1 MNPDRSQAPEFIIPA
16 EFDLV
21 NPQLLELSGSRKLY
35 YIPTP
40 GLQAVK
46 LEVVGESQRLGI
58 PLHKSLIPS
67 FTLQLLSE
75 GTNQKSE
82 SELSEFFDF
91 HASEVHPLISY
102 SHEGM
107 SLLTTQKHLFN
118 VLPDFFSLF
127 DQAVFPEENLIK
139 RKSQRKLSIRLE
151 FEKSASRAGQL
162 FRKALFGHDH
172 PFGHEVSEAEVD
184 HVAQSDLKEYY
195 RSSLWIG
202 TEFFLCGDLNEKT
215 LHAMVDYFDKVPINS
230 NRQIPQLPIPNSVAS
245 ILEDRPSALQS
256 SIRIG
261 SWSIPKSH
269 PDFLALSVFNTV
281 LGGYFGSRLVKNI
294 REDKGHTYGIYSS
307 LAEIGDFNYWV
318 ISADVQKAFRQE
330 VIDEIYR
337 EIHRLATEPVEANE
351 LEVIRN
357 YLIGQM
363 LSRFSSS
370 FDLMDRFRSVHH
382 SGLDFDFYR
391 KKLAFLRTFTA
402 EDLLAIGEKYFSN
415 PPFTEVIVG

>member
-21 NPQLLELSGSRKLY
+21 NPQLLELSGNRKLY

-58 PLHKSLIPS
+58 PIYKSLIPS

-91 HASEVHPLISY
+91 HASEVNPMISFA
-102 SHEGM
+102 HEGL
-107 SLLTTQKHLFN
+107 SLLTTQKHLFD

-127 DQAVFPEENLIK
+127 DQAIFPEENLNK

-151 FEKSASRAGQL
+151 YEKSASRAGQL
-162 FRKALFGHDH
+162 FRKALFGQDH
-172 PFGHEVSEAEVD
+172 PFGHEVSETEVD
-184 HVAQSDLKEYY
+184 HVVQSDLKEYY
-195 RSSLWIG
+195 RSNLWIG
-202 TEFFLCGDLNEKT
+202 TEFFLCGDLDEKA
-215 LHAMVDYFDKVPINS
+215 LHAMEDYFDKVPINS
-230 NRQIPQLPIPNSVAS
+230 NRQIPQLPTPNSVAS
-245 ILEDRPSALQS
+245 IIEDRPSALQS

-261 SWSIPKSH
+261 SWSISKSH

-318 ISADVQKAFRQE
+318 IGADVQKAFRQE